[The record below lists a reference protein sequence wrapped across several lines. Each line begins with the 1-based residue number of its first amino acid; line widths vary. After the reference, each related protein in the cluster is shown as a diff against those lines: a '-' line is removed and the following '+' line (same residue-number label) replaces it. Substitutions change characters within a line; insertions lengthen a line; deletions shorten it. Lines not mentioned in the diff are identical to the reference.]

1 MLVDF
6 PIFGAGINYFPT
18 EISALRVFEPRYL
31 LLIGDAIKDDKNF
44 LVSKNLEEL
53 HQTVSEVR
61 IIEHQDI
68 SNAEQLIIIECLKLH
83 KLKKISINSEYPL
96 SKVEEFNEIGLPPSI
111 DELATLEKYVSRLI
125 AKLIESGINL
135 AIPEFIVN
143 NENRLRKLHELC
155 ITTPLDLN
163 TRYLIID
170 ENDLYK
176 KYEILN
182 NFVQKQLKNLQ
193 RNPLI

>member
-83 KLKKISINSEYPL
+83 KLKKISINYEYPL

-182 NFVQKQLKNLQ
+182 NFVQKELKNL
-193 RNPLI
+193 

>member
-44 LVSKNLEEL
+44 LVSKNLDEL

-182 NFVQKQLKNLQ
+182 NFVQKQLKNL
-193 RNPLI
+193 

>member
-18 EISALRVFEPRYL
+18 EISALRVYEPRYL
-31 LLIGDAIKDDKNF
+31 LLIGDTIKDNKNF

-83 KLKKISINSEYPL
+83 KLKRISINSEYPL

-182 NFVQKQLKNLQ
+182 NFVQKQLKNL
-193 RNPLI
+193 

>member
-68 SNAEQLIIIECLKLH
+68 SNAEQLIIVECLKLH

-96 SKVEEFNEIGLPPSI
+96 CKVEEFNEIGLPPSI

-143 NENRLRKLHELC
+143 NENRLRKFHELC

-182 NFVQKQLKNLQ
+182 NFVQKQLKNL
-193 RNPLI
+193 

>member
-31 LLIGDAIKDDKNF
+31 LLIGDVIKNDNNF

-135 AIPEFIVN
+135 AIPEFMVN

-182 NFVQKQLKNLQ
+182 NFVQKQLKNL
-193 RNPLI
+193 

>member
-44 LVSKNLEEL
+44 LVSKNLEDL

-68 SNAEQLIIIECLKLH
+68 SNAEQLVIIECLEVH
-83 KLKKISINSEYPL
+83 KLKKISIDSEYPFC
-96 SKVEEFNEIGLPPSI
+96 KVEEFNEVGLPPSVA
-111 DELATLEKYVSRLI
+111 ELTVLEKSISRLI
-125 AKLIESGINL
+125 AKLIENGINL
-135 AIPEFIVN
+135 AIPEYIVN
-143 NENRLRKLHELC
+143 YENRLNKLHELC
-155 ITTPLDLN
+155 ITTPLDLK

-170 ENDLYK
+170 QNDLYK

-182 NFVQKQLKNLQ
+182 KFVEKQLENL
-193 RNPLI
+193 

>member
-135 AIPEFIVN
+135 SIPEFIVN

-155 ITTPLDLN
+155 ITTPLDLK

-182 NFVQKQLKNLQ
+182 NFVQKQLKNL
-193 RNPLI
+193 

>member
-155 ITTPLDLN
+155 ITTPLDIN

-182 NFVQKQLKNLQ
+182 NFVQKQLKNL
-193 RNPLI
+193 

>member
-31 LLIGDAIKDDKNF
+31 LLIGDAIKEDRNF
-44 LVSKNLEEL
+44 IVSKNLEDL

-68 SNAEQLIIIECLKLH
+68 SNAEQLIIIECLKVH
-83 KLKKISINSEYPL
+83 KLKKISIDSEYPFC
-96 SKVEEFNEIGLPPSI
+96 KVEEFNEVGLPPSVA
-111 DELATLEKYVSRLI
+111 ELTVLEKSISRLI
-125 AKLIESGINL
+125 AKLIENGINL
-135 AIPEFIVN
+135 AIPEYIVN
-143 NENRLRKLHELC
+143 YENRLNKLHELC
-155 ITTPLDLN
+155 ITTPLDLK

-182 NFVQKQLKNLQ
+182 KFVEKQLENL
-193 RNPLI
+193 

>member
-31 LLIGDAIKDDKNF
+31 LLIGDVIKENKNF

-68 SNAEQLIIIECLKLH
+68 SNAEQLIIIECLKVH
-83 KLKKISINSEYPL
+83 KLKKISTNSEYPFC
-96 SKVEEFNEIGLPPSI
+96 KVEEFNEIGLPPSVA
-111 DELATLEKYVSRLI
+111 ELTELEKSISRLI
-125 AKLIESGINL
+125 AKLIENGINL
-135 AIPEFIVN
+135 AIPEYIVN
-143 NENRLRKLHELC
+143 YENRLNKLYELC
-155 ITTPLDLN
+155 ITTPLDLK

-182 NFVQKQLKNLQ
+182 NFVEKQLGNL
-193 RNPLI
+193 

>member
-170 ENDLYK
+170 ENDLYR

-182 NFVQKQLKNLQ
+182 NFVQKQLKNL
-193 RNPLI
+193 

>member
-31 LLIGDAIKDDKNF
+31 LLIGDAIKNDKNF

-96 SKVEEFNEIGLPPSI
+96 SRVEEFNEIGLPPSI
-111 DELATLEKYVSRLI
+111 DELAILEKYVSRLI

-135 AIPEFIVN
+135 EIPEFLVN

-176 KYEILN
+176 KYEILSI
-182 NFVQKQLKNLQ
+182 FVQKQLKNL
-193 RNPLI
+193 

>member
-31 LLIGDAIKDDKNF
+31 LLIGDVIKENKNF

-68 SNAEQLIIIECLKLH
+68 SNAEQLIIIECLKVH
-83 KLKKISINSEYPL
+83 KLKKISTNSEYPFC
-96 SKVEEFNEIGLPPSI
+96 KVEEFNEIGLPPSVA
-111 DELATLEKYVSRLI
+111 ELTELEKSISRLI
-125 AKLIESGINL
+125 AKLIENGINL
-135 AIPEFIVN
+135 AIPEYIVN
-143 NENRLRKLHELC
+143 YENRLNKLYELC
-155 ITTPLDLN
+155 ITTPLDLK

-182 NFVQKQLKNLQ
+182 NFVEKQLENL
-193 RNPLI
+193 

>member
-31 LLIGDAIKDDKNF
+31 LLIGDAIKNDINF

-143 NENRLRKLHELC
+143 NENRLRKLHELY

-182 NFVQKQLKNLQ
+182 NFVQKQLKNL
-193 RNPLI
+193 

>member
-96 SKVEEFNEIGLPPSI
+96 SKVEEFYEIGLPPSI

-182 NFVQKQLKNLQ
+182 NFVQKQLKNL
-193 RNPLI
+193 

>member
-31 LLIGDAIKDDKNF
+31 LLIGDAIKEDRNF
-44 LVSKNLEEL
+44 IVSKNLEDL

-68 SNAEQLIIIECLKLH
+68 SNAEQLIIIECLKVH
-83 KLKKISINSEYPL
+83 KLKKISIDSEYPFC
-96 SKVEEFNEIGLPPSI
+96 KVEEFNEVGLPPSVA
-111 DELATLEKYVSRLI
+111 ELTVLEKSISRLI
-125 AKLIESGINL
+125 AKLIENGINL
-135 AIPEFIVN
+135 AIPEYIVN
-143 NENRLRKLHELC
+143 YENRLNKLHELC
-155 ITTPLDLN
+155 ITTPLDLE

-182 NFVQKQLKNLQ
+182 KFVEKQLVNL
-193 RNPLI
+193 

>member
-83 KLKKISINSEYPL
+83 KLKRISINSEYPL

-143 NENRLRKLHELC
+143 NENRVRKLHELC

-182 NFVQKQLKNLQ
+182 NFVQKQLKNL
-193 RNPLI
+193 

>member
-1 MLVDF
+1 
-6 PIFGAGINYFPT
+6 
-18 EISALRVFEPRYL
+18 
-31 LLIGDAIKDDKNF
+31 

-96 SKVEEFNEIGLPPSI
+96 SRVEEFNEIGLPPSI
-111 DELATLEKYVSRLI
+111 DELAILEKYISRLI

-135 AIPEFIVN
+135 EIPEFLVN

-155 ITTPLDLN
+155 ITTPLDLD

-176 KYEILN
+176 KYEILSI
-182 NFVQKQLKNLQ
+182 FVQKQLKNL
-193 RNPLI
+193 

>member
-44 LVSKNLEEL
+44 LVSKNLEDL

-68 SNAEQLIIIECLKLH
+68 SNAEQLVIIECLKVH
-83 KLKKISINSEYPL
+83 KLKKISIDSEYPFC
-96 SKVEEFNEIGLPPSI
+96 KVEEFNEVGLPPSVA
-111 DELATLEKYVSRLI
+111 ELTVLEKSISRLI
-125 AKLIESGINL
+125 AKLIENGINL
-135 AIPEFIVN
+135 AIPEYIVN
-143 NENRLRKLHELC
+143 YENRLNKLHELC
-155 ITTPLDLN
+155 ITTPLDLK

-182 NFVQKQLKNLQ
+182 KFVEKQLENL
-193 RNPLI
+193 

>member
-31 LLIGDAIKDDKNF
+31 LLIGDAIKNDKNF

-96 SKVEEFNEIGLPPSI
+96 SRVEEFNEIGLPPSI
-111 DELATLEKYVSRLI
+111 DELAILEKYISRLI

-155 ITTPLDLN
+155 ITTPLDLD

-176 KYEILN
+176 KYQILS
-182 NFVQKQLKNLQ
+182 NFVQKQLKNL
-193 RNPLI
+193 

>member
-96 SKVEEFNEIGLPPSI
+96 SRVEEFNEIGLPPSI

-182 NFVQKQLKNLQ
+182 NFVQKELKNL
-193 RNPLI
+193 

>member
-111 DELATLEKYVSRLI
+111 DELATLEKFVSRLI

-170 ENDLYK
+170 ENDLYR

-182 NFVQKQLKNLQ
+182 NFVLKQLKNL
-193 RNPLI
+193 

>member
-31 LLIGDAIKDDKNF
+31 LLIGDAIKDSKNF

-68 SNAEQLIIIECLKLH
+68 SNAEQLIIIECLKQH

-96 SKVEEFNEIGLPPSI
+96 SSVEEFNEIGLPPSI
-111 DELATLEKYVSRLI
+111 DELAILEKYVSRLI
-125 AKLIESGINL
+125 AKLIENGINL

-155 ITTPLDLN
+155 ITTPLDLD

-182 NFVQKQLKNLQ
+182 NFVQKQLINL
-193 RNPLI
+193 

>member
-31 LLIGDAIKDDKNF
+31 LLIGDAIKNDKNF

-96 SKVEEFNEIGLPPSI
+96 SRVEEFNEIGLPPSI
-111 DELATLEKYVSRLI
+111 DELAILEKSVSRLI

-135 AIPEFIVN
+135 EIPEFLVN

-155 ITTPLDLN
+155 ITTPLDLD

-176 KYEILN
+176 KYEILSI
-182 NFVQKQLKNLQ
+182 FVQKQLKNL
-193 RNPLI
+193 

>member
-31 LLIGDAIKDDKNF
+31 LLIGDAIKDNKNF

-68 SNAEQLIIIECLKLH
+68 SNAEQLIIIECLKQH

-96 SKVEEFNEIGLPPSI
+96 SSVEEFNEIGLPPSI
-111 DELATLEKYVSRLI
+111 DELAILEKYVSRLI
-125 AKLIESGINL
+125 AKLIENGINL
-135 AIPEFIVN
+135 AIPEFIVT

-155 ITTPLDLN
+155 ITTPLDLD

-182 NFVQKQLKNLQ
+182 NFVQKQLKNL
-193 RNPLI
+193 

>member
-31 LLIGDAIKDDKNF
+31 LLIGDAIKDARNF

-96 SKVEEFNEIGLPPSI
+96 SRVEEFNEIGLPPSI
-111 DELATLEKYVSRLI
+111 DELAILEKYISRLI

-155 ITTPLDLN
+155 ITTPLDLD

-176 KYEILN
+176 KYQILS
-182 NFVQKQLKNLQ
+182 NFVQKQLKNL
-193 RNPLI
+193 

>member
-83 KLKKISINSEYPL
+83 KLKKISVNSEYPL

-135 AIPEFIVN
+135 AMPEFTVN

-182 NFVQKQLKNLQ
+182 NFVQKQLKNL
-193 RNPLI
+193 